1 MGSSPARSVILLAAL
16 FADSVDLKCVSS
28 GEVVILVTDL
38 LLELPHFGREEFN

>member
-1 MGSSPARSVILLAAL
+1 MGSSPAWSVVFLAV